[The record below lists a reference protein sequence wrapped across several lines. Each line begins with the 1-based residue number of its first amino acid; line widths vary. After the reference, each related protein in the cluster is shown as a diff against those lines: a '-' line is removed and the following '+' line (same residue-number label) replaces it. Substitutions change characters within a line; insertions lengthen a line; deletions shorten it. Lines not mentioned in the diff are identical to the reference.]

1 MEFRALVAVLLARA
15 CWLGDT
21 VRLNSD
27 SDLPTAQRD
36 EPMNAILDEV
46 TSLDGKPNPRISCSE
61 GMQHARQL
69 LADKLK
75 EMQLQPMGQD
85 NDYFYTVPK
94 TKDEECPG
102 GITNLIAVLKGHD
115 NLLKEEYIL
124 LNAHLDGPY
133 NQGPTAR
140 QGNLQTDNSYDDGGS
155 VSATLSLAEYFK
167 ENPMKRSLI
176 FVLSDGEEGIGNVA
190 TSPEWKR
197 RFCQSIA
204 YKGPP
209 MTCQNYPIGFT
220 AWAKD
225 PTIDLESLKLV
236 LTMDPLG
243 APGIKNNDF
252 VAVLGTES
260 TPGLQERLAVVTQIA
275 HGGKEVEIESEKSIY
290 IYIYIRGKALKP
302 RILALSYAHLQVKGV
317 FSHS

>member
-69 LADKLK
+69 LADRLK

-133 NQGPTAR
+133 KPGSNSKAR
-140 QGNLQTDNSYDDGGS
+140 Q
-155 VSATLSLAEYFK
+155 
-167 ENPMKRSLI
+167 P
-176 FVLSDGEEGIGNVA
+176 SDGQ
-190 TSPEWKR
+190 
-197 RFCQSIA
+197 F
-204 YKGPP
+204 
-209 MTCQNYPIGFT
+209 
-220 AWAKD
+220 
-225 PTIDLESLKLV
+225 L
-236 LTMDPLG
+236 
-243 APGIKNNDF
+243 
-252 VAVLGTES
+252 
-260 TPGLQERLAVVTQIA
+260 
-275 HGGKEVEIESEKSIY
+275 
-290 IYIYIRGKALKP
+290 
-302 RILALSYAHLQVKGV
+302 
-317 FSHS
+317 